1 MCIFQVRIKEHVPLL
16 GPATL
21 ATATRNVA
29 LRYKYCKK
37 LEANLRQVLQPPTG
51 LKRPFSHPP
60 LTFDPQIHHTVCDT
74 GVSDT
79 VIISNHQH

>member
-1 MCIFQVRIKEHVPLL
+1 MKSNNLVWY
-16 GPATL
+16 
-21 ATATRNVA
+21 RNYISSDVVESGHFHM
-29 LRYKYCKK
+29 YVENHKK